1 MRTSKYLLILGLGVF
16 ALYAFNS
23 IPQSEEWVVPANF
36 KSMANPTDPGDGE
49 GLEVGE
55 ELYMQHCKSCHGKE
69 GLGDGPKAA
78 DQNGELGD
86 FSDEDFQAQSD
97 GSIFYKTKEGRDDMP
112 GYAKKMP
119 DDEDIWMVVN
129 FVRTLG
135 E

>member
-1 MRTSKYLLILGLGVF
+1 MRTNKYLLILGLAIF
-16 ALYAFNS
+16 ALYAFNL
-23 IPQSEEWVVPANF
+23 IPQSEEWVVPDKY
-36 KSMANPTDPGDGE
+36 KSMANPTDPADE
-49 GLEVGE
+49 DGLEVGE

-86 FSDEDFQAQSD
+86 FSDGDFHAQSD

-129 FVRTLG
+129 FIRTLG

>member
-1 MRTSKYLLILGLGVF
+1 MRTSKYLLIIGLAVF
-16 ALYAFNS
+16 GLYAFNGA
-23 IPQSEEWVVPANF
+23 PQSEEWVVPAKF
-36 KSMANPTDPGDGE
+36 KTMENPTDPEDGE

-78 DQNGELGD
+78 DQEGELGD
-86 FSDEDFQAQSD
+86 FSDEDFQAQTD
-97 GSIFYKTKEGRDDMP
+97 GEIFYKTKEGRDDMP

-119 DDEDIWMVVN
+119 DDEDIWLVVN
-129 FVRTLG
+129 FVRALG

>member
-1 MRTSKYLLILGLGVF
+1 MRKSKTFLVIGIAIFG
-16 ALYAFNS
+16 LYAFS
-23 IPQSEEWVVPANF
+23 SAPQSGEWVVPANY
-36 KSMANPTDPGDGE
+36 KSMANPTDPADE
-49 GLEVGE
+49 DGLEVGE

-86 FSDEDFQAQSD
+86 FTDEAFQAQSD

-119 DDEDIWMVVN
+119 DDEDIWMVIN

>member
-1 MRTSKYLLILGLGVF
+1 MKTNKYVIIIGLAVF

-23 IPQSEEWVVPANF
+23 APQSEKWVVPANF
-36 KSMANPTDPGDGE
+36 KTMENPTDPEDGE

-86 FSDEDFQAQSD
+86 FSDGEFQAQTD
-97 GSIFYKTKEGRDDMP
+97 GDLFYKTKEGRDDMP

-119 DDEDIWMVVN
+119 DDEDIWLVVN
-129 FVRTLG
+129 FVRSLG